1 MVKKASKKAYHLV
14 KEVLKKQKE
23 NESVATPKKQMF
35 GDFEYCQ
42 VKRRIK
48 LISYHGKEKELA
60 VPESIDHKKVTM
72 IGKGAFKGNKY
83 LEKVILPESIKT
95 LGAEAFADCKELQ
108 YVDRKSVV

>member
-60 VPESIDHKKVTM
+60 VPASKADDAYDNELK
-72 IGKGAFKGNKY
+72 
-83 LEKVILPESIKT
+83 KVILEDYNPHKT
-95 LGAEAFADCKELQ
+95 SMRCKLIETN
-108 YVDRKSVV
+108 K